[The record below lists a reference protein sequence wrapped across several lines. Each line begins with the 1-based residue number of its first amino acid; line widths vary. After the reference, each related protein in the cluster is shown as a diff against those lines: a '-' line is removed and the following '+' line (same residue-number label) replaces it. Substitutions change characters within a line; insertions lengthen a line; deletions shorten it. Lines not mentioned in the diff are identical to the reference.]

1 MKRIAVLL
9 TLFCAGLLLA
19 SFALADNGG
28 GNGKGKGKNKQTSS
42 TGTTTNG
49 KGKGKDKDA
58 KKCRNI
64 SLKGTAGATTFTVT
78 VTKANKAGRDL
89 KTATVTFS
97 GQVNINGTMCSE
109 GTTGATATAG
119 MLKLRNL
126 HVGKATTTTG

>member
-9 TLFCAGLLLA
+9 ALFCAGLLLA

-28 GNGKGKGKNKQTSS
+28 GNGKGKNKQTSS

-49 KGKGKDKDA
+49 KGKAA

-97 GQVNINGTMCSE
+97 GKVNINGTMCSE
-109 GTTGATATAG
+109 GTGATATAG
-119 MLKLRNL
+119 TLQLRNL
-126 HVGKATTTTG
+126 HVGKATTTPTG

>member
-9 TLFCAGLLLA
+9 ALFCAGLLLA

-28 GNGKGKGKNKQTSS
+28 GNGKGKNKQTSS

-49 KGKGKDKDA
+49 KGKGKDA
-58 KKCRNI
+58 NKCRNI

-109 GTTGATATAG
+109 GATGATATAG

-126 HVGKATTTTG
+126 HVGKATTTTTG

>member
-9 TLFCAGLLLA
+9 ALFCAGLLLA

-28 GNGKGKGKNKQTSS
+28 GNGNGKGKNKQTSS

-49 KGKGKDKDA
+49 KGKGKDA

-109 GTTGATATAG
+109 DTTGATATTG

-126 HVGKATTTTG
+126 HVGKATTTTTG

>member
-28 GNGKGKGKNKQTSS
+28 GKGKGKGKPTSS

-49 KGKGKDKDA
+49 KGKSA

-89 KTATVTFS
+89 KTANVTFS
-97 GQVNINGTMCSE
+97 GQVNINGTLCSE

-119 MLKLRNL
+119 TLQLRNL
-126 HVGKATTTTG
+126 HVGKTTTTTG

>member
-9 TLFCAGLLLA
+9 ALFCAGLLLA

-28 GNGKGKGKNKQTSS
+28 GNGKGKNKQTSS

-49 KGKGKDKDA
+49 KGKDA

>member
-9 TLFCAGLLLA
+9 ALFCAGLLLA

-28 GNGKGKGKNKQTSS
+28 GGKGKNKQTSS

-49 KGKGKDKDA
+49 KGKGKDA

>member
-1 MKRIAVLL
+1 MKRIAVLIAL
-9 TLFCAGLLLA
+9 LCAGGLLA

-28 GNGKGKGKNKQTSS
+28 GNGKGKGKPTS

-49 KGKGKDKDA
+49 KGKPA

-64 SLKGTAGATTFTVT
+64 SLKGTAGATSFTVT

-97 GQVNINGTMCSE
+97 GKVNLNGTLCTE
-109 GTTGATATAG
+109 GTGGAAATGGTLQLRT
-119 MLKLRNL
+119 LK
-126 HVGKATTTTG
+126 VAKAASTTTTTSG